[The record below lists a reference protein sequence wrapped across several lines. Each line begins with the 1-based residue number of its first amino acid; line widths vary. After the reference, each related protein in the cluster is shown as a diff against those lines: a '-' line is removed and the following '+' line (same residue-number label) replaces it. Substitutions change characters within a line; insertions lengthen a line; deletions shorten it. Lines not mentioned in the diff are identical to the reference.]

1 MGTVVDLERHR
12 SRRRRARRAAP
23 GGSPGGV
30 PGDLDRIIRRLTP
43 LVRKAT
49 KGARDH
55 ELETQLL
62 AAIGAVATGLHD
74 EAVRRLEDLAARL
87 ESVAAPSPK

>member
-12 SRRRRARRAAP
+12 NRRRRARRAAP
-23 GGSPGGV
+23 GGA
-30 PGDLDRIIRRLTP
+30 PGDLDQIIRRLTP

-74 EAVRRLEDLAARL
+74 EAVRRLQDLTARL
-87 ESVAAPSPK
+87 ESAR